1 MNRVKNCL
9 SLAVCFIVAICTSTL
24 SRTIDRIENPNLH
37 RYASLEI
44 ARGAPAL
51 KVPSRV
57 LYREALE
64 LIEGGNWRK
73 ARERLLLAASLA
85 GDYPDPLFTLARIE
99 LLHGESDFLLHIV
112 EGFSRASKSFYH
124 QSIFVANASLLL
136 AAGMVGALLVVLVAL
151 AIKHWP
157 LIDHW
162 LRERYAGRFSVAPA
176 GWVSIVVLIAL
187 AVMRLGI
194 ALYIAI
200 LFVVVWTF
208 VGQKEKAL
216 ILGLAIAVAAGSF
229 LARYSNAFIPALDP
243 GSITYRLALV
253 NERATDKRLL
263 EKIAGIDDP
272 AYRAER
278 EYALGTLL
286 YRLRDYSAAKH
297 HLLGSVSE
305 QHDFALAYLSL
316 GNVYFMEGEYDK
328 ALAGYQNVVA
338 LDSTNAL
345 AYYNIG
351 QTYIKKMLFSKSS
364 AALERASKL
373 GFERYQAANLSSRM
387 MDLAVYEVGFDNA
400 ALWSLAF
407 REGATHPGV
416 YLGEAMQP
424 YLLFPFEWLW
434 ILLAVSVAAAV
445 TVSRRAPDAWNVFR
459 CDNCGSATCDKCADT
474 ETGVQLCNNCARVIS
489 GLTSVKVMEALLRH
503 RRQKMR
509 VRADRG
515 AITWRSMF
523 WPGASFVYHGQLST
537 GVVLILINVGAL
549 LVLAWHGFY
558 FKDYRSITISGPLWK
573 TIAPIA
579 VLSMGYLLSLKTRK
593 YQKLRNYRILPPE
606 TWIETKEREIALKE
620 PVNDNP
626 SESGSPPPVPDESAQ
641 PMGSFIDL

>member
-1 MNRVKNCL
+1 MNRVKICLFL
-9 SLAVCFIVAICTSTL
+9 SLCVIVAICTSTFSHTL
-24 SRTIDRIENPNLH
+24 ESIEDPNLH

-44 ARGAPAL
+44 ARGAPVL
-51 KVPSRV
+51 EVPSRV

-64 LIEGGNWRK
+64 LLDGGKWRA

-99 LLHGESDFLLHIV
+99 LLHGETDFLFHIV
-112 EGFSRASKSFYH
+112 EGFSRVSKSFYH
-124 QSIFVANASLLL
+124 QSIIAANASLLL
-136 AAGMVGALLVVLVAL
+136 VAGMLCTLFVVLVVL

-162 LRERYAGRFSVAPA
+162 LRERYAGRFSIAPA
-176 GWVSIVVLIAL
+176 GWVSIVVLISL
-187 AVMRLGI
+187 AAMRLGI

-200 LFVVVWTF
+200 LFVVVWSC
-208 VGQKEKAL
+208 VGRRERAL
-216 ILGLAIAVAAGSF
+216 ILALAIIVAASSL

-243 GSITYRLALV
+243 GSITHRLALI
-253 NERATDKRLL
+253 NERATDEPLL

-278 EYALGTLL
+278 EFALGTLL
-286 YRLRDYSAAKH
+286 YRFRDYSGAKH
-297 HLLGSVSE
+297 HLLGSVSARN
-305 QHDFALAYLSL
+305 DFAPAYLAL

-345 AYYNIG
+345 AYHNIG

-373 GFERYQAANLSSRM
+373 GTERYDAANMSSRM
-387 MDLAVYEVGFDNA
+387 MNIAVYEGGFDNA

-407 REGATHPGV
+407 REGTARTGI

-424 YLLFPFEWLW
+424 YLLFPFERLW
-434 ILLAVSVAAAV
+434 ILLVASVAAAI
-445 TVSRRAPDAWNVFR
+445 TIGRRTPRAWKVFR
-459 CDNCGSATCDKCADT
+459 CDNCGSATCDRCADT
-474 ETGVQLCNNCARVIS
+474 ETGLQLCNNCSRVIS
-489 GLTSVKVMEALLRH
+489 GLSSVKVMEALLRH
-503 RRQKMR
+503 RRQKMWA
-509 VRADRG
+509 RANRS

-523 WPGASFVYHGQLST
+523 WPGASYVYHGQLST
-537 GVVLILINVGAL
+537 GFMLILVNLGAL
-549 LVLAWHGFY
+549 LFLAWRGFY
-558 FKDYRSITISGPLWK
+558 YKDYRSLTVSYPLWK
-573 TIAPIA
+573 TVAPLV
-579 VLSMGYLLSLKTRK
+579 VLSIGFLLSLKAKKT
-593 YQKLRNYRILPPE
+593 QKPRNYRILPPE
-606 TWIETKEREIALKE
+606 LWIETKDRETELKK
-620 PVNDNP
+620 PVDEKSP
-626 SESGSPPPVPDESAQ
+626 GPGPPPPAPNETAE